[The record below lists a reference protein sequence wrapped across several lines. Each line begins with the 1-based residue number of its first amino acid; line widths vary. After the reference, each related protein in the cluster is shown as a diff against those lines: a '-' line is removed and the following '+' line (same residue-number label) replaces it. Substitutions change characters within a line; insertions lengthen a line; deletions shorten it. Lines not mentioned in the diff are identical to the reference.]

1 MSSNLIN
8 KCITI
13 KDNNE
18 TPMYHETAS
27 MNILSKKGLLIIF
40 GSRRS
45 FILHDVIS
53 YYGISEILGAFYQ
66 DEITDNTD
74 SLDI

>member
-27 MNILSKKGLLIIF
+27 MNILSKKGLLEAI
-40 GSRRS
+40 SKPNKMCQ
-45 FILHDVIS
+45 ILVSIQYIVYS
-53 YYGISEILGAFYQ
+53 TCYKTRL
-66 DEITDNTD
+66 
-74 SLDI
+74 L